1 MKDDTDRM
9 EVLNRLEAGEIN
21 AEEAIEALVQEQDFA
36 GSEHFE
42 DEESVSPPGWRSWWL
57 IPFSLGIAGTAAG
70 LGLSQWG
77 GWWWVCAGPMLVISL
92 TVVIVAAATS
102 QSPWVHLRV
111 RTGAEDGYHR
121 FNLHLP
127 IPLRLT
133 AWSLRVFGSNI
144 PGLDDT
150 ALDELLLG
158 LEGNL
163 SSETPIRIEVQN
175 GEEGE
180 HVEVF
185 MG

>member
-1 MKDDTDRM
+1 MKNDSDRM

-21 AEEAIEALVQEQDFA
+21 AEEAIAALGKEEDVAE
-36 GSEHFE
+36 GEHFVGKNV
-42 DEESVSPPGWRSWWL
+42 VSDHRWRFWWL

-70 LGLSQWG
+70 LGLSQLG
-77 GWWWVCAGPMLVISL
+77 GWWWICAGPLLVVSV
-92 TVVIVAAATS
+92 TVVIVAAVTS

-111 RTGAEDGYHR
+111 RTGAEDGHRR

-133 AWSLRVFGSNI
+133 AWGLRVFGNNI

-150 ALDELLLG
+150 AVDDLLLG

-163 SSETPIRIEVQN
+163 SSETPIRIEVHN
-175 GEEGE
+175 GEDGE

>member
-1 MKDDTDRM
+1 MNDSDRM

-21 AEEAIEALVQEQDFA
+21 AEEAIEALGQEQDFTGGEQFIKEEA
-36 GSEHFE
+36 GSP
-42 DEESVSPPGWRSWWL
+42 SRWRSWWL
-57 IPFSLGIAGTAAG
+57 IPFALGIAGTAAG
-70 LGLSQWG
+70 LGLSQLG
-77 GWWWVCAGPMLVISL
+77 GWWWVCAGPLLVVSV

-111 RTGAEDGYHR
+111 RTGVEDGYHR

-127 IPLRLT
+127 IPLRLA

-150 ALDELLLG
+150 AVDDLLLG

-175 GEEGE
+175 GEDGE